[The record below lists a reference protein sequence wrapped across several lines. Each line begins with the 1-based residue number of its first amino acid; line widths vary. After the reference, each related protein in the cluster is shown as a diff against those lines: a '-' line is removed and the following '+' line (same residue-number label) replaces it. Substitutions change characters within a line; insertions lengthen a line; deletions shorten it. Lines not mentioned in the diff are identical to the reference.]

1 MNTILQLKHY
11 PFLFVLFYFN
21 NREVVAQT
29 PVSFYTFSNKTSVSS
44 VNQTASGWN
53 TTTPYIQSTNYRSYY
68 GQSSG
73 GGNGLERQITGFN
86 VGTNSFS
93 RIDGNLGIP
102 FNKVKVNRHPLL
114 VGDTINTLYEYTS
127 TSGNNIFIAPSYIS
141 SLEDVINNYSCN
153 RGSDNL
159 FSNSPTTRSNIERLD
174 LIRTTGIYVYD
185 ATMQGFLINERGGN
199 DNFKVAAI
207 VSLNGAQEVQS
218 FGNLLSVNSSAWGR
232 VGPQINTLVMSRRID
247 TDINLR
253 PKQEVTTQTVSGIYI
268 SLADLGITNGSTI
281 YGYSLFPND
290 VTGAMDLIGLT
301 NVPTTTNQ
309 GTDGGLDMLAGM
321 GYFMEN
327 RLLSTFKWDL
337 KMHNFNG
344 STLLK
349 WKNPAPGEIDYF
361 EIEQSNNGSSFKT
374 VGRIT
379 VYANDGNEYSFSENS
394 FTSFEGKNYFRLKGV
409 KHDGRTVYSD
419 ISNNRTKDL
428 AIELFPNPASDWI
441 QINTYA
447 LSDDA
452 IHLEWIN
459 EQGQTVLK
467 KTIALHKGENQ
478 IRVDLKH
485 TELRKGLYYL
495 AISTDRKRK
504 LIKIIK
510 Q

>member
-1 MNTILQLKHY
+1 MNTILQFKYCL
-11 PFLFVLFYFN
+11 LLLALFYFN
-21 NREVVAQT
+21 KGDVVAQT
-29 PVSFYTFSNKTSVSS
+29 PVSFYTFSNKTNVASL
-44 VNQTASGWN
+44 NQTASGWN
-53 TTTPYIQSTNYRSYY
+53 TTTPYVQSTNYRTYY

-86 VGTNSFS
+86 VGTNSYS

-114 VGDTINTLYEYTS
+114 VGDTINTLYEYTV
-127 TSGNNIFIAPSYIS
+127 TSSNNLFIAPSYIS

-207 VSLNGAQEVQS
+207 VSLNGAQDVQS
-218 FGNLLSVNSSAWGR
+218 FGNLLAVSSSAWGR
-232 VGPQINTLVMSRRID
+232 VGPQINTLVMSRRIG

-253 PKQEVTTQTVSGIYI
+253 PKQEVTTQTVAGIYI
-268 SLADLGITNGSTI
+268 SLADLGIANGSTI

-349 WKNPAPGEIDYF
+349 WKNPAPGEIEYF
-361 EIEQSNNGSSFKT
+361 EIEYSNNGSSFNT
-374 VGRIT
+374 IGRIT
-379 VYANDGNEYSFSENS
+379 VYANDGNEYSFSGNS
-394 FTSFEGKNYFRLKGV
+394 FSSFEGKNYCRLKGV

-428 AIELFPNPASDWI
+428 AIQIFPNPATDWI

-478 IRVDLKH
+478 IRVDLKQ

-495 AISTDRKRK
+495 AIFTDRKRK
-504 LIKIIK
+504 MIKIIK

>member
-1 MNTILQLKHY
+1 MNTILQLKY
-11 PFLFVLFYFN
+11 SSLLLVMFSLYNGEVLS
-21 NREVVAQT
+21 QT
-29 PVSFYTFSNKTSVSS
+29 PVSFYTFANKTNVTSL
-44 VNQTASGWN
+44 NQTATGWN
-53 TTTPYIQSTNYRSYY
+53 TTTPYIQSTNYRTYY

-73 GGNGLERQITGFN
+73 GGNGLERQIIGFN
-86 VGTNSFS
+86 VGANSFS

-114 VGDTINTLYEYTS
+114 VGDTINTLYEYTGTMS
-127 TSGNNIFIAPSYIS
+127 NNLFIAPSYIS

-232 VGPQINTLVMSRRID
+232 VGPQINTLVMSRRIG
-247 TDINLR
+247 TDVNLR

-290 VTGAMDLIGLT
+290 VTDAMDLIGLT
-301 NVPTTTNQ
+301 NVPITTNQ

-327 RLLSTFKWDL
+327 RLLSTFKWDFKL
-337 KMHNFNG
+337 HNFNG
-344 STLLK
+344 YTLLK
-349 WKNPAPGEIDYF
+349 WKNPAPGEIEYF
-361 EIEQSNNGSSFKT
+361 EIEQSNNGASFET
-374 VGRIT
+374 IGRI
-379 VYANDGNEYSFSENS
+379 VDYANDGNEYSFSESS
-394 FTSFEGKNYFRLKGV
+394 FTSFNGKNYYRLKGV
-409 KHDGRTVYSD
+409 KFDGRTVYSD
-419 ISNNRTKDL
+419 ISYYRLNDFT
-428 AIELFPNPASDWI
+428 IHLFPNPVEDWM
-441 QINTYA
+441 QINTYS
-447 LSDDA
+447 LSGEK
-452 IHLEWIN
+452 IQLEWIN

-467 KTIALHKGENQ
+467 KTIALNKGENQ
-478 IRVDLKH
+478 IRVDLKQSG
-485 TELRKGLYYL
+485 LRQGLYYL

-504 LIKIIK
+504 MIKIIK

>member
-1 MNTILQLKHY
+1 MNTILQFKYCSL
-11 PFLFVLFYFN
+11 LLALFYFSKGD
-21 NREVVAQT
+21 VVAQT
-29 PVSFYTFSNKTSVSS
+29 PVSFYTFSNKTNVASL
-44 VNQTASGWN
+44 NQTASGWN
-53 TTTPYIQSTNYRSYY
+53 TTTPYVQSTNYRTYY

-86 VGTNSFS
+86 VGTNSYS

-114 VGDTINTLYEYTS
+114 VGDTINTLYEYTV
-127 TSGNNIFIAPSYIS
+127 TSSNNLFIAPSYIS

-207 VSLNGAQEVQS
+207 VSLNGAQDVQS
-218 FGNLLSVNSSAWGR
+218 FGNLLSVSSSAWGR
-232 VGPQINTLVMSRRID
+232 VGPQINTLVMSRRIG

-253 PKQEVTTQTVSGIYI
+253 PKQEVTTQTVAGIYI
-268 SLADLGITNGSTI
+268 SLADLGIANGSTI

-349 WKNPAPGEIDYF
+349 WKNPAPGEIEYF
-361 EIEQSNNGSSFKT
+361 EIEYSNNGSSFNT
-374 VGRIT
+374 IGRIT
-379 VYANDGNEYSFSENS
+379 VYANDGNEYSFSGNS
-394 FTSFEGKNYFRLKGV
+394 FSSFEGKNHYRLKGV
-409 KHDGRTVYSD
+409 KHDGRNVYSD

-428 AIELFPNPASDWI
+428 AIQIFPNPATDWI

-478 IRVDLKH
+478 IRVDLKQ

-495 AISTDRKRK
+495 AIFTDRKRK
-504 LIKIIK
+504 MIKIIK